1 MPAAKADRGAMV
13 RRLLPFAV
21 IIALVLGLGA
31 GVLLRP
37 NLGNAV
43 ASGAVDAADVVGTMW
58 FNALRM
64 TVVPLVVPLLIGAI
78 AGARSSRAVGRL
90 GLATL
95 GWFFAIMLVE
105 AVVAV
110 LVVRWLYSGLHID
123 PTASAALRKA
133 AAAPLPTG
141 DVSLS
146 GWLKAL
152 VPVNPVKAAADGSM
166 LALVVF
172 ATAFGFATLSAP
184 ADARARVLAMT
195 ETLTTVMLVLVEG
208 VIRLAPIGV
217 FALTLVAGANLGG
230 AAFGALA
237 YHVIVVCGVNV
248 LTIVVLCGL
257 GIWRGGIAPGRFV
270 RGAAPAMMIAAG
282 TSSSLA
288 SLPAMVETTIET
300 WELPE
305 EIAGFVLTTAVS
317 IVKPA
322 AVPIWICIAVF
333 IGLLYGVPLDG
344 ARIALV
350 AGYAVLLNATIP
362 GVPNG
367 GFIVI
372 AALFVAVGLPP
383 EGLALVVA
391 FGPITDRF
399 NTVGNI
405 TADLAV
411 TAILGRGERRRRPG
425 I

>member
-1 MPAAKADRGAMV
+1 MPATKADRGAMV

-37 NLGNAV
+37 HLGNAV
-43 ASGAVDAADVVGTMW
+43 AAGAVDAADVVGTMW
-58 FNALRM
+58 FNAIRM

-78 AGARSSRAVGRL
+78 AGARSGGAVGRL
-90 GLATL
+90 GLATI

-105 AVVAV
+105 AVVTA
-110 LVVRWLYSGLHID
+110 LIVRWLYSGLHID
-123 PTASAALRKA
+123 PAASAALRKV
-133 AAAPLPTG
+133 AAAPLPVG
-141 DVSLS
+141 DASVA

-195 ETLTTVMLVLVEG
+195 ETLTTAMLVLVEG

-317 IVKPA
+317 IVEPA